1 MNHKTVNGWVLL
13 SLLMSTL
20 VYAYPQQPQQQA
32 QPSQI
37 AQQYIPKTAQQQ
49 ADYQQHQ
56 YLRQIQPQPQVPHY
70 QVHAP
75 AQWQHPQQQPQQQ
88 QFRKYAEKPNHLK
101 KVSLDDID
109 EDNQMNQIDS
119 NAFSWT
125 NMLGQVMQMM
135 FANANNFA
143 PPTKSD
149 DLDGG
154 GNSVA
159 PSWTNVLSAG
169 MYTILDLLEPIS
181 FLYSIAHN
189 NAIEIPVLLYVV
201 ALRHSEIEKKE
212 RKKKTTVLPYRRTSH
227 HDIETGS
234 KVIPTAHTLLCE

>member
-1 MNHKTVNGWVLL
+1 MTENILIDFCNFFVNVEMMNHKTVNGWVLL

-20 VYAYPQQPQQQA
+20 VYAYPQQPQQQSQS

-49 ADYQQHQ
+49 AEYQHHQ
-56 YLRQIQPQPQVPHY
+56 YLRQQQTQPQIQHY
-70 QVHAP
+70 QVHGP
-75 AQWQHPQQQPQQQ
+75 AQWQQPQQLQQQQ

-109 EDNQMNQIDS
+109 DDNQMNQIDS

-143 PPTKSD
+143 APTKSD
-149 DLDGG
+149 DIDGG
-154 GNSVA
+154 GNAVS

-169 MYTILDLLEPIS
+169 ILLIYLNEKTD
-181 FLYSIAHN
+181 FFSIVDC
-189 NAIEIPVLLYVV
+189 I
-201 ALRHSEIEKKE
+201 
-212 RKKKTTVLPYRRTSH
+212 
-227 HDIETGS
+227 
-234 KVIPTAHTLLCE
+234 